1 MESTYV
7 DFEKMCIAYT
17 HVYRMLQNR
26 GYVMVAVPPIV
37 DSLEFAKQLL
47 DKGAYIYSVERP
59 NEPATAPWATEDT
72 VAVFFC
78 TEPKLGVKHLRD
90 YVKQC
95 ESVLH
100 VRHLIV
106 MTNEITPFASSFV
119 AEQRRIGQVDIEV
132 FTFEEKQFDL
142 ISHQRVPPHTIL
154 TEKEKA
160 QLMKQYYVKRESQLP
175 HRQLSDPLAR
185 YYHIPVGTV
194 TRTMYTTGT
203 MERVPY
209 YRIVMDD
216 VAVKNAASAAATT
229 INNSSKA

>member
-1 MESTYV
+1 MDSTYA
-7 DFEKMCIAYT
+7 DFERMCIAYSY
-17 HVYRMLQNR
+17 VYRMLQNR
-26 GYVMVAVPPIV
+26 GYVVVSVAPTVEPL
-37 DSLEFAKQLL
+37 DFAKQLL
-47 DKGAYIYSVERP
+47 EKGAHVYSVERP
-59 NEPATAPWATEDT
+59 NEPATAPWAKEDT

-106 MTNEITPFASSFV
+106 MTNVITPFATSFV
-119 AEQRRIGQVDIEV
+119 AEQRRMGQIDIEV

-154 TEKEKA
+154 TEKEKT
-160 QLMKQYYVKRESQLP
+160 QFMKDYHIGCVNQLP
-175 HRQLSDPLAR
+175 HRQLSDPLTR

-216 VAVKNAASAAATT
+216 MTADGVSATT
-229 INNSSKA
+229 THG